1 MKSLE
6 QEINDHIEVIKNLKK
21 LSNKIEKITQQIVS
35 TFQAGN
41 KLLICGNGGSAS
53 DAQHIA
59 GEFIGRFRKNRQP
72 LGAIALNTDTSVIT
86 CVGNDFGFNKIF
98 ERQVAALGNVGDC
111 LLVIST
117 SGNSENLILAAQTAK
132 KLGLTVVFFGGR
144 DGGQLKEFTDISLIV
159 PSDDTARIQEAHIL
173 AAHLICGKV
182 ELEFADG

>member
-59 GEFIGRFRKNRQP
+59 GEFIGRFRKTRQP

-159 PSDDTARIQEAHIL
+159 PTDDTARIQEAHIF
-173 AAHLICGKV
+173 AAHFICGKV

>member
-173 AAHLICGKV
+173 AAHFICGKV